1 MHCAPLAA
9 RLTPMSLASTLL
21 RVVLM
26 LSLLLN
32 GLNAAMAGGHEQMG
46 RMAHAMAAAD
56 AAEGDCHHHAGM
68 KAAPAAQAE
77 APAHDAH
84 CQIKDCVRSCAQH
97 PLLAVQPQPFLTGP
111 ALSLAPQPMPGAGRP
126 APPLPPISRPPI
138 G

>member
-1 MHCAPLAA
+1 
-9 RLTPMSLASTLL
+9 MSLASTLL

-32 GLNAAMAGGHEQMG
+32 GLNAAMASGHEDMG
-46 RMAHAMAAAD
+46 RMAHAMTSAMTDEGD
-56 AAEGDCHHHAGM
+56 ADCHHHAGM
-68 KAAPAAQAE
+68 TADETPQAK

-97 PLLAVQPQPFLTGP
+97 PLLAVQALPFLAGP
-111 ALSLAPQPMPGAGRP
+111 GLSLTPQPMPANGRP

-138 G
+138 V

>member
-1 MHCAPLAA
+1 
-9 RLTPMSLASTLL
+9 MSLASTLL

-32 GLNAAMAGGHEQMG
+32 GLNAAMASGHEEMG
-46 RMAHAMAAAD
+46 RMAHTAAAL
-56 AAEGDCHHHAGM
+56 EGGNADCHHHAGM
-68 KAAPAAQAE
+68 QADQAPQTK

-97 PLLAVQPQPFLTGP
+97 PLLVVQALPFMAGP
-111 ALSLAPQPMPGAGRP
+111 ALSLAPQPMPATGRP

>member
-1 MHCAPLAA
+1 
-9 RLTPMSLASTLL
+9 MSLASTLL

-32 GLNAAMAGGHEQMG
+32 GLNAAMASGHEEMG
-46 RMAHAMAAAD
+46 RMAHAAATAVD
-56 AAEGDCHHHAGM
+56 GGTADCHHHAGM
-68 KAAPAAQAE
+68 QADEAPQAK

-97 PLLAVQPQPFLTGP
+97 PLLVVLPLPVMAGP
-111 ALSLAPQPMPGAGRP
+111 ALSLAPQPMPANGRP

>member
-1 MHCAPLAA
+1 
-9 RLTPMSLASTLL
+9 MSLASTLL

-32 GLNAAMAGGHEQMG
+32 GLNAAMASGHEDMG
-46 RMAHAMAAAD
+46 RMAHAKTSAMTDGASA
-56 AAEGDCHHHAGM
+56 GCHHHTGMTAGD
-68 KAAPAAQAE
+68 APQAK

-97 PLLAVQPQPFLTGP
+97 PLLAVQALPFLTGP
-111 ALSLAPQPMPGAGRP
+111 GLSLAPQPMPADGRP
-126 APPLPPISRPPI
+126 APPLPPLSRPPI

>member
-1 MHCAPLAA
+1 
-9 RLTPMSLASTLL
+9 MSLASTLL

-32 GLNAAMAGGHEQMG
+32 GLNAAMASGHEEMG
-46 RMAHAMAAAD
+46 RMTHAMTTAMDSGTA
-56 AAEGDCHHHAGM
+56 DCHHHAGPQAD
-68 KAAPAAQAE
+68 AAPQAK

-97 PLLAVQPQPFLTGP
+97 PLLGVQPLPVMTGP
-111 ALSLAPQPMPGAGRP
+111 ALSLAPQPMPANGRP

>member
-1 MHCAPLAA
+1 
-9 RLTPMSLASTLL
+9 MSLASTLL

-32 GLNAAMAGGHEQMG
+32 GLNAAMARGHEDMG
-46 RMAHAMAAAD
+46 RMAHAVAAVVEGSD
-56 AAEGDCHHHAGM
+56 ADCHHHAGM
-68 KAAPAAQAE
+68 QADEAPQAK

-97 PLLAVQPQPFLTGP
+97 PLLVVQPLPYLAGP
-111 ALSLAPQPMPGAGRP
+111 GLSLAPQPMPATGRP

>member
-1 MHCAPLAA
+1 
-9 RLTPMSLASTLL
+9 MSLASTLL

-32 GLNAAMAGGHEQMG
+32 GLNAAMASGHEEMG
-46 RMAHAMAAAD
+46 RMAHAVAALDGGD
-56 AAEGDCHHHAGM
+56 AACHHHAAM
-68 KAAPAAQAE
+68 QADEAPQAK

-97 PLLAVQPQPFLTGP
+97 PLLVVQPLPYLAGP
-111 ALSLAPQPMPGAGRP
+111 ALSLAPQPMSATGRP

>member
-1 MHCAPLAA
+1 
-9 RLTPMSLASTLL
+9 MSLASTLL

-32 GLNAAMAGGHEQMG
+32 GLNAAMASGHEQMG
-46 RMAHAMAAAD
+46 QMAHAMATAEAD
-56 AAEGDCHHHAGM
+56 APDCHHHAGM
-68 KAAPAAQAE
+68 KAEPARQAE

-84 CQIKDCVRSCAQH
+84 CQIKDCGRSCTQH
-97 PLLAVQPQPFLTGP
+97 PLLVVQPLPFLAGP
-111 ALSLAPQPMPGAGRP
+111 GLSLAPQPMPSNGRP

>member
-1 MHCAPLAA
+1 
-9 RLTPMSLASTLL
+9 MSLASTLL

-32 GLNAAMAGGHEQMG
+32 GLNAALARGHEEMG
-46 RMAHAMAAAD
+46 RMAHAAAAAVD
-56 AAEGDCHHHAGM
+56 GGTADCHHHAGM
-68 KAAPAAQAE
+68 QADPAPQAK

-97 PLLAVQPQPFLTGP
+97 PLLAVLPLPVMAGP
-111 ALSLAPQPMPGAGRP
+111 ALSLARSRCRPPVRP

>member
-1 MHCAPLAA
+1 
-9 RLTPMSLASTLL
+9 MSLASTLL

-32 GLNAAMAGGHEQMG
+32 GLNAAMASGHEEMG
-46 RMAHAMAAAD
+46 RMAHAAAAAVGGGD
-56 AAEGDCHHHAGM
+56 PDCHHHAGM
-68 KAAPAAQAE
+68 QADEAPQAK

-84 CQIKDCVRSCAQH
+84 CQIKDCLRSCAQH
-97 PLLAVQPQPFLTGP
+97 PLLVVQPLPFMAGP
-111 ALSLAPQPMPGAGRP
+111 ALSLAPQPMPATGRP

>member
-1 MHCAPLAA
+1 
-9 RLTPMSLASTLL
+9 MSLASTLL

-32 GLNAAMAGGHEQMG
+32 GLTAAMASGHEDMG
-46 RMAHAMAAAD
+46 RMAHAVAAGVEGGD
-56 AAEGDCHHHAGM
+56 ADCHHHAGM
-68 KAAPAAQAE
+68 QADEAPQAK

-97 PLLAVQPQPFLTGP
+97 PLLVVQPLQHLTGP
-111 ALSLAPQPMPGAGRP
+111 GLSLVPQPMPATGRP
-126 APPLPPISRPPI
+126 SPPLPPISRPPI

>member
-1 MHCAPLAA
+1 
-9 RLTPMSLASTLL
+9 MSLASTLL

-32 GLNAAMAGGHEQMG
+32 GLNAAMASGHEEMG
-46 RMAHAMAAAD
+46 RMAHAAAAAVD
-56 AAEGDCHHHAGM
+56 GGTADCHHHAGM
-68 KAAPAAQAE
+68 QADEAPQAK

-97 PLLAVQPQPFLTGP
+97 PLLAVQPQPFLAGP

>member
-1 MHCAPLAA
+1 
-9 RLTPMSLASTLL
+9 MSLASTLL

-32 GLNAAMAGGHEQMG
+32 GLNAAMASGHEEMG
-46 RMAHAMAAAD
+46 RMAHAAAAL
-56 AAEGDCHHHAGM
+56 EGGNADCHHRATMHADQ
-68 KAAPAAQAE
+68 APQAK

-97 PLLAVQPQPFLTGP
+97 PLLVVQALPFMAGP
-111 ALSLAPQPMPGAGRP
+111 ALSLAPQPMPATGRP
-126 APPLPPISRPPI
+126 SPPLPPISRPPI

>member
-1 MHCAPLAA
+1 
-9 RLTPMSLASTLL
+9 MSLASTLL

-32 GLNAAMAGGHEQMG
+32 GLNAAMASGHEEMG
-46 RMAHAMAAAD
+46 RMAHAVAAA
-56 AAEGDCHHHAGM
+56 AEDGEADCHHHAGM
-68 KAAPAAQAE
+68 QAE
-77 APAHDAH
+77 QAPQAKAPAHDAH

-97 PLLAVQPQPFLTGP
+97 PLLVVQPLPYLAGP
-111 ALSLAPQPMPGAGRP
+111 ALSLAQQPMPANGRP

>member
-1 MHCAPLAA
+1 
-9 RLTPMSLASTLL
+9 MSLASTLL

-32 GLNAAMAGGHEQMG
+32 GLNAAMAGGHEEMG
-46 RMAHAMAAAD
+46 RMAHALATAVD
-56 AAEGDCHHHAGM
+56 DGDPGCHHHAGLQ
-68 KAAPAAQAE
+68 ADEAPQAK

-97 PLLAVQPQPFLTGP
+97 PLLVVQPLPFMAGP
-111 ALSLAPQPMPGAGRP
+111 ALSLAPQPMPATGRP

>member
-1 MHCAPLAA
+1 
-9 RLTPMSLASTLL
+9 MSLASTLL

-32 GLNAAMAGGHEQMG
+32 GLNAAMASGHEEMG
-46 RMAHAMAAAD
+46 RMAHAVATAVD
-56 AAEGDCHHHAGM
+56 GGDPDCHHQAGM
-68 KAAPAAQAE
+68 QADEAPQAK

-97 PLLAVQPQPFLTGP
+97 PLLVVLPLPVMAGP
-111 ALSLAPQPMPGAGRP
+111 ALSLAPQPMPATGRP

>member
-1 MHCAPLAA
+1 
-9 RLTPMSLASTLL
+9 MSLASTLL

-32 GLNAAMAGGHEQMG
+32 GLNAAMASGHEAMG
-46 RMAHAMAAAD
+46 EMAHATAAD
-56 AAEGDCHHHAGM
+56 DGDPDCHHHAAM
-68 KAAPAAQAE
+68 QADAPAQAQP
-77 APAHDAH
+77 PAHDAH

-97 PLLAVQPQPFLTGP
+97 PLLVVQPLPFLAGP
-111 ALSLAPQPMPGAGRP
+111 GLPLAPQPMPATGRP

>member
-1 MHCAPLAA
+1 
-9 RLTPMSLASTLL
+9 MSLASTLL

-32 GLNAAMAGGHEQMG
+32 GLNAAMASGHEEMG
-46 RMAHAMAAAD
+46 RMAHAVAALDGDD
-56 AAEGDCHHHAGM
+56 ADCHHHAGM
-68 KAAPAAQAE
+68 QADQAPQTK

-97 PLLAVQPQPFLTGP
+97 PLLVVQALPFMAGP
-111 ALSLAPQPMPGAGRP
+111 ALSLAPQPMPATGRP

>member
-1 MHCAPLAA
+1 
-9 RLTPMSLASTLL
+9 MSLASTLL

-32 GLNAAMAGGHEQMG
+32 GLNAAMASGHEEMG
-46 RMAHAMAAAD
+46 RMGHAVAAAED
-56 AAEGDCHHHAGM
+56 GEADCHHHAGM
-68 KAAPAAQAE
+68 QAE
-77 APAHDAH
+77 QAPRAKAPAHDAH

-97 PLLAVQPQPFLTGP
+97 PLLVVQPLPYLAGP
-111 ALSLAPQPMPGAGRP
+111 ALSLAPQRMPANGRP

>member
-1 MHCAPLAA
+1 
-9 RLTPMSLASTLL
+9 MSLASTLL

-32 GLNAAMAGGHEQMG
+32 GLNAAMASGHEEMG
-46 RMAHAMAAAD
+46 RMAHAVAAA
-56 AAEGDCHHHAGM
+56 AEDGEADCHHHAGM
-68 KAAPAAQAE
+68 QAE
-77 APAHDAH
+77 QAPQAKAPAHDAH

-97 PLLAVQPQPFLTGP
+97 PLLVVQPLPYLAGP
-111 ALSLAPQPMPGAGRP
+111 ALSLAPQPMPATGRP

>member
-1 MHCAPLAA
+1 
-9 RLTPMSLASTLL
+9 MSLASNLL

-32 GLNAAMAGGHEQMG
+32 GLNAAMASGHEEMG
-46 RMAHAMAAAD
+46 RMGHAVAAAED
-56 AAEGDCHHHAGM
+56 GEADCHHHAGM
-68 KAAPAAQAE
+68 QAE
-77 APAHDAH
+77 QAPQAKAPAHDAH

-97 PLLAVQPQPFLTGP
+97 PLLVVQPLPYLAGP
-111 ALSLAPQPMPGAGRP
+111 ALSLAPQRMPANGRP

>member
-1 MHCAPLAA
+1 
-9 RLTPMSLASTLL
+9 MSLASTLL

-32 GLNAAMAGGHEQMG
+32 GLNAAMASGHEEMG
-46 RMAHAMAAAD
+46 RMAHAVAALDGGD
-56 AAEGDCHHHAGM
+56 ADCHHHASM
-68 KAAPAAQAE
+68 QADQAPQTK

-97 PLLAVQPQPFLTGP
+97 PLLVVQPLPYLAGP
-111 ALSLAPQPMPGAGRP
+111 ALSLAPQPMPATGRP

>member
-1 MHCAPLAA
+1 
-9 RLTPMSLASTLL
+9 MSLASTLL

-32 GLNAAMAGGHEQMG
+32 GLNAAMASGHEEMG
-46 RMAHAMAAAD
+46 RIAHAMASASGGGD
-56 AAEGDCHHHAGM
+56 ADCHHNAG
-68 KAAPAAQAE
+68 PQADQSPQAK

-97 PLLAVQPQPFLTGP
+97 PLLVVQPLPYLAGP
-111 ALSLAPQPMPGAGRP
+111 GLSLAPQPMPATGRP

>member
-1 MHCAPLAA
+1 
-9 RLTPMSLASTLL
+9 MSLASTLL

-32 GLNAAMAGGHEQMG
+32 GLNAAMASGHEEMG
-46 RMAHAMAAAD
+46 RMAHAVAALDGGD
-56 AAEGDCHHHAGM
+56 ADCHHHAGM
-68 KAAPAAQAE
+68 QADEAPQTK

-97 PLLAVQPQPFLTGP
+97 PLLVVQPLPYLAGP
-111 ALSLAPQPMPGAGRP
+111 ALSLAPQPMPATGRP

>member
-1 MHCAPLAA
+1 
-9 RLTPMSLASTLL
+9 MSLASTLL

-32 GLNAAMAGGHEQMG
+32 GLNAAMASGHEDMG
-46 RMAHAMAAAD
+46 RMAHAVAAAVDGGD
-56 AAEGDCHHHAGM
+56 ADCHHHAAM
-68 KAAPAAQAE
+68 QTDEAPQAK

-97 PLLAVQPQPFLTGP
+97 PLLVVQPLPYLAGP
-111 ALSLAPQPMPGAGRP
+111 GLSLAPQPMPATGRP

>member
-1 MHCAPLAA
+1 
-9 RLTPMSLASTLL
+9 MSLASTLL

-32 GLNAAMAGGHEQMG
+32 GLNAAMASGHEEMG
-46 RMAHAMAAAD
+46 RMAHAVAALDGGD
-56 AAEGDCHHHAGM
+56 ADCHHHH
-68 KAAPAAQAE
+68 AAMQADE
-77 APAHDAH
+77 APQAKAPAHDAH

-97 PLLAVQPQPFLTGP
+97 PLLVVQPLPYLAGP
-111 ALSLAPQPMPGAGRP
+111 ALSLAPQPMPATGRP

>member
-1 MHCAPLAA
+1 
-9 RLTPMSLASTLL
+9 MSLASTLL

-32 GLNAAMAGGHEQMG
+32 GLNAAMASGHEDMG
-46 RMAHAMAAAD
+46 RMAHAVAAAVNGD
-56 AAEGDCHHHAGM
+56 TPDCHHHAGIQ
-68 KAAPAAQAE
+68 ADPAPQAK

-97 PLLAVQPQPFLTGP
+97 PLLVVQPLPFMAGP
-111 ALSLAPQPMPGAGRP
+111 ALSLAPQPMPATGRP

>member
-1 MHCAPLAA
+1 
-9 RLTPMSLASTLL
+9 MSLASTLL

-32 GLNAAMAGGHEQMG
+32 GLNAAMASGHEEMG
-46 RMAHAMAAAD
+46 RMAHAVAAA
-56 AAEGDCHHHAGM
+56 AEDGEADCPHHAGM
-68 KAAPAAQAE
+68 QAE
-77 APAHDAH
+77 QAPQAKAPAHDAH

-97 PLLAVQPQPFLTGP
+97 PLLVVQPLPYLAGP
-111 ALSLAPQPMPGAGRP
+111 ALSLAPQPMPANGRP

>member
-1 MHCAPLAA
+1 
-9 RLTPMSLASTLL
+9 MSLASTLL

-32 GLNAAMAGGHEQMG
+32 GLNAAMASGHEEMG
-46 RMAHAMAAAD
+46 RMAHAVAALDGGD
-56 AAEGDCHHHAGM
+56 ADCHHHAAM
-68 KAAPAAQAE
+68 QADE
-77 APAHDAH
+77 VPQAKAPAHDAH

-97 PLLAVQPQPFLTGP
+97 PLLVVQPLPYLAGP
-111 ALSLAPQPMPGAGRP
+111 ALSLAPQPMSATGRP